1 MDVNSA
7 FEDYRKTV
15 DASPEAVAEA
25 RSRRDLFQ
33 KALLVYGDIVEVV
46 PSGSLARGTHK
57 DPIHDVDL
65 IAIYREDDH
74 EEWGLPGSS
83 AEDALSV
90 TGSRVNEQLG
100 MTHGLL
106 DRRVRLASPRNHA
119 VKCFLDDPGD
129 ADAFHV
135 DVMPAFRRDGM
146 LLVPESSTA
155 TWIPTNPEYLIGEV
169 AKRHAEWNKFASTV
183 RMLKAWA
190 ASQDI
195 KIKSLVMEVLALE
208 HLPAANNRPTA
219 IAQFF
224 SSAAWHLENGG
235 AVEDPAGVC
244 GEIQA
249 DLESDAFAD
258 LLRVAAD
265 TATRAQQ
272 AVRNNDPHRAITLW
286 GEVFGS
292 AFPAPTG
299 LKPAPAVVVAPRP
312 VKDTPQG

>member
-1 MDVNSA
+1 MSSA
-7 FEDYRKTV
+7 FDEYRKTV
-15 DASPEAVAEA
+15 DASPEAVTEA

-33 KALLVYGDIVEVV
+33 EALLAYDDIVEVV

-65 IAIYREDDH
+65 VAIYSEDDH
-74 EEWGLPGSS
+74 TDWGLSGAS
-83 AEDALSV
+83 ADDALSV

-100 MTHGLL
+100 MSYGLL
-106 DRRVRLASPRNHA
+106 DKRVRLASPRNHA
-119 VKCFLDDPGD
+119 VKCFLDDPND
-129 ADAFHV
+129 PEAFTV

-146 LLVPESSTA
+146 LLVPESATA
-155 TWIPTNPEYLIGEV
+155 TWIWTNPEYFIEQV
-169 AKRHAEWNKFASTV
+169 AKRHGEWNKFASTV

-190 ASQDI
+190 AGQDT

-208 HLPAANNRPTA
+208 YLPAASNRPTA

-224 SSAAWHLENGG
+224 SAAAWHLENGG
-235 AVEDPAGVC
+235 VVEDPAKVC

-249 DLESDAFAD
+249 DLDIDAVAD
-258 LLRVAAD
+258 LLRSASN
-265 TATRAQQ
+265 TATQAQQ
-272 AVRNNDPHRAITLW
+272 AVRNNDPHRAISLW

-292 AFPAPTG
+292 DFPVPAPLDPT
-299 LKPAPAVVVAPRP
+299 PAVVVAPRP